1 MASTIGS
8 NVLDVVNQTES
19 ASAAIA
25 KKKASQDLSSN
36 FMTLLTTQLQNQ
48 DPTKPMEN
56 AELTSQLAQINTVSG
71 IEELNT
77 TMTAIT
83 GQINT
88 GQQLQ
93 ATALIGHGVLV
104 PGSKILAGDEGVTT
118 PFGIELAQAADT
130 VNVTIK
136 NSAGETVR
144 TYALGKVDAG
154 VSSYQWDGKLT
165 DGTAAPKGAYTFSVE
180 ASALGV
186 AKTATSLN
194 YGLVN
199 GVSKA
204 TDGTSLLDL
213 GGTSGQVKL
222 ADVRQVL

>member
-56 AELTSQLAQINTVSG
+56 AELTSQLAQINT
-71 IEELNT
+71 
-77 TMTAIT
+77 
-83 GQINT
+83 

-104 PGSKILAGDEGVTT
+104 EGNKILAGDEGVTT

-165 DGTAAPKGAYTFSVE
+165 DGTAAPNGAYTFSVE

-213 GGTSGQVKL
+213 GGTAGQVKL

>member
-104 PGSKILAGDEGVTT
+104 EGNKILAGDEGVTT

-165 DGTAAPKGAYTFSVE
+165 DGTAAPNGAYTFSVE

-213 GGTSGQVKL
+213 GGTAGQVKL

>member
-8 NVLDVVNQTES
+8 NVLDVVNQTD
-19 ASAAIA
+19 SAAAAAA
-25 KKKASQDLSSN
+25 KKKASEDLSSN
-36 FMTLLTTQLQNQ
+36 FMTLLTTQLKNQ

-83 GQINT
+83 AQINT

-104 PGSKILAGDEGVTT
+104 EGNKILAGDEGVTT
-118 PFGIELAQAADT
+118 PFGIEMAKAADAVT
-130 VNVTIK
+130 VTIK
-136 NSAGETVR
+136 NSAGDVVR
-144 TYALGKVDAG
+144 TYDLGAVDAG
-154 VSSYQWDGKLT
+154 VQSYQWDGKLT
-165 DGTAAPKGAYTFSVE
+165 DGTAAPAGAYTFSVD
-180 ASALGV
+180 AKAQGV
-186 AKTATSLN
+186 AQSVTSLN

-204 TDGTSLLDL
+204 ADGSSLLDL

-222 ADVRQVL
+222 SDVRQVL

>member
-8 NVLDVVNQTES
+8 NVLDVINQADS
-19 ASAAIA
+19 ATAAAA
-25 KKKASQDLSSN
+25 KKKASEDLSSN
-36 FMTLLTTQLQNQ
+36 FMTLLTTQLKNQ

-104 PGSKILAGDEGVTT
+104 EGNRILVGDSGTST
-118 PFGIELAQAADT
+118 PFGIELAAAADT
-130 VNVTIK
+130 VNVSVK
-136 NSAGETVR
+136 NSAGDTVR
-144 TYALGKVDAG
+144 TYALGPVAAG
-154 VSSYQWDGKLT
+154 VTSYQWDGKLT
-165 DGTAAPKGAYTFSVE
+165 DGTVAPNGAYTFSVD
-180 ASALGV
+180 ASALNV